1 MPLMTGD
8 EYVRSL
14 QKIKMRIFL
23 FGEEIDNPVGN
34 PILQPAVNSV
44 KATYDLA
51 QNPEYADLIQRLQT
65 LQVRKS
71 TVLRIFTRV
80 LMILLRKLKC
90 SVCLVRRPQPVSSV
104 VSAWILSIPC
114 TAQHMK

>member
-14 QKIKMRIFL
+14 QKIKMKIFL

-44 KATYDLA
+44 KQLMTLHKIL
-51 QNPEYADLIQRLQT
+51 NMLI
-65 LQVRKS
+65 
-71 TVLRIFTRV
+71 
-80 LMILLRKLKC
+80 
-90 SVCLVRRPQPVSSV
+90 
-104 VSAWILSIPC
+104 
-114 TAQHMK
+114 

>member
-34 PILQPAVNSV
+34 PILQ
-44 KATYDLA
+44 
-51 QNPEYADLIQRLQT
+51 T

-71 TVLRIFTRV
+71 TVLHIFTRV

-104 VSAWILSIPC
+104 VAAWILSIPC

>member
-34 PILQPAVNSV
+34 PIQSKQLMTLHKILNM
-44 KATYDLA
+44 
-51 QNPEYADLIQRLQT
+51 LI
-65 LQVRKS
+65 
-71 TVLRIFTRV
+71 
-80 LMILLRKLKC
+80 
-90 SVCLVRRPQPVSSV
+90 
-104 VSAWILSIPC
+104 
-114 TAQHMK
+114 

>member
-14 QKIKMRIFL
+14 QKIKMKIFL
-23 FGEEIDNPVGN
+23 FGEEIANPVGN

-44 KATYDLA
+44 KATYDIA
-51 QNPEYADLIQRLQT
+51 QNPE
-65 LQVRKS
+65 
-71 TVLRIFTRV
+71 
-80 LMILLRKLKC
+80 LRKLKC